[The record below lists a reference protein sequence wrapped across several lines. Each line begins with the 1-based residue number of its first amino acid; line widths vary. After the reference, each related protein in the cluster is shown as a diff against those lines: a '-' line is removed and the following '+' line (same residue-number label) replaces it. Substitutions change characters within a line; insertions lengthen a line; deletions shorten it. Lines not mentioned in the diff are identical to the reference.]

1 MVDSP
6 YTNIG
11 PSKGNEMFADATKT
25 SGFQAF
31 DSLALFVA
39 RIGAVVSGA
48 QEASRVYNRLSQLSD
63 GALAARGLGR
73 EDVTRLT
80 LQALDGT
87 GSR

>member
-1 MVDSP
+1 
-6 YTNIG
+6 
-11 PSKGNEMFADATKT
+11 MFADATKT

-31 DSLALFVA
+31 DGLALFVA

-48 QEASRVYNRLSQLSD
+48 QEAIRVYNRLSQLSD

-73 EDVTRLT
+73 EDVARLT